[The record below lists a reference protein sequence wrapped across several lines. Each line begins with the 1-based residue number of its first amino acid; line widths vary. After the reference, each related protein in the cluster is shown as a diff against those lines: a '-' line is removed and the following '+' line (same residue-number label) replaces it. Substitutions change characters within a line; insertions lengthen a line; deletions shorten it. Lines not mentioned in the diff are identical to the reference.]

1 MPKILKDTIK
11 KIPSKQSLRI
21 YRKSNSPNYYCSF
34 YVGYSTMKSGKKEKT
49 LRTKNVKEAL
59 KITGLDDKDVA
70 NYDIQDSKNFS
81 TCLRKISKPT
91 LIVANKIDVKFL
103 LFTI

>member
-21 YRKSNSPNYYCSF
+21 YKKSNSPNYYCSF

-49 LRTKNVKEAL
+49 LRTKNVKEEYYAGRTL
-59 KITGLDDKDVA
+59 PAIG
-70 NYDIQDSKNFS
+70 
-81 TCLRKISKPT
+81 RKQ
-91 LIVANKIDVKFL
+91 
-103 LFTI
+103 